1 MKRITQSLFEEIE
14 KITLDQIQEKKH
26 LKHDEDGDGDED
38 GADYMMKRRKAGGQS
53 HAQAH
58 AATRKHNEETYKDTG
73 WKNPERKPGAKTK
86 NVSGRLARQ
95 GMKQAAQKVKDE
107 KGFGP
112 SPADKLSI
120 RKEEADLEEAVH
132 VIHPKTNGPVHISDV
147 KNSRDFDR
155 KWNQESDKHR
165 AEFGYDSPVVSSKSA
180 DMKGKTPQKMTY
192 GQYKSLVGESVELGK
207 EVKEEVDQVE
217 EAWPGTPEH
226 KAKFGTDL
234 EKHQAKYGKSNVKKL
249 EPYGYRGASGSETP
263 ETAAD
268 ATKIGRGRKKMK
280 EETIVKHEDFSITVT
295 DNPTFKDFFDAAKL
309 YVGNVD
315 DAVVVAEA
323 FHKNEDISIIVESN
337 IRDIYQNTLDK
348 YEEEGYVVE
357 DFEVILDDD
366 EAQLM
371 YSLVKEDS
379 ELRRNYIHHGKVVV
393 EEKGE

>member
-1 MKRITQSLFEEIE
+1 MPRITQNLFEEIQ
-14 KITLDQIQEKKH
+14 KVTSGQIEEKK
-26 LKHDEDGDGDED
+26 KMHDEDGDGDED

-280 EETIVKHEDFSITVT
+280 EETIVKHDDFMITVT
-295 DNPTFKDFFDAAKL
+295 DNPTFQDFFNAAKS
-309 YVGNVD
+309 YVDNAD

-323 FHKNEDISIIVESN
+323 FYKDENNSIIIESEVKYLYNNVFEEYKNE
-337 IRDIYQNTLDK
+337 
-348 YEEEGYVVE
+348 GYLVE
-357 DFEVILDDD
+357 DINVVIDESEVL
-366 EAQLM
+366 LK
-371 YSLVKEDS
+371 YSIFKEDS
-379 ELRRNYIHHGKVVV
+379 EVKYNYIHRGIVVA
-393 EEKGE
+393 EEKGEE